1 MKKIFT
7 TILLLGV
14 WMVNSSFGPPS
25 EQLNKEDRKTII
37 NYLKKTR
44 ADLIQKVKSLS
55 DEQWHY
61 KPSADKWS
69 AAEICEHILKAESV
83 VLKRVN
89 NLEGKTHKPE
99 LMAGYKE
106 KADELIAFIVGRS
119 QKFQAPEPVA
129 PAGTIES
136 PEEFIKAFELRR
148 DETYQFVKT
157 TDMPIK
163 SYYEVFGPIGEV
175 NGYHWLMF
183 ISAHTERH
191 TVQLTEVLN
200 DPGFPI

>member
-1 MKKIFT
+1 MKKLVT
-7 TILLLGV
+7 TILLVGI
-14 WMVNSSFGPPS
+14 WMANSSFGPPS
-25 EQLNKEDRKTII
+25 EELSKEDRKAII
-37 NYLKKTR
+37 SYLKKTR
-44 ADLIQKVKSLS
+44 FDLIQKVKSLS
-55 DEQWHY
+55 DEQWHF
-61 KPSADKWS
+61 KPGPDKWS
-69 AAEICEHILKAESV
+69 AAEICEHILKAEGV
-83 VLKRVN
+83 VLKRVD
-89 NLEGKTHKPE
+89 NLEGKEHKPE

-106 KADELIAFIVGRS
+106 KTNEMIAFIVGRS

-129 PAGTIES
+129 PVGTIES
-136 PEEFIKAFELRR
+136 SEEFIKAFELRR

-157 TDMPIK
+157 IDKPIK

-191 TVQLTEVLN
+191 IVQLTEVLN